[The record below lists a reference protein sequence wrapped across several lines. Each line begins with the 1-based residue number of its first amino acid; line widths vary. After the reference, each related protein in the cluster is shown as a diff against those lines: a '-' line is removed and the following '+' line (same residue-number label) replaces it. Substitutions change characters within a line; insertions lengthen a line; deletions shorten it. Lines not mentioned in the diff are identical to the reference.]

1 MFLENSY
8 EPKDTPV
15 HKLNPLI
22 KFLVFLSIIFLLFLR
37 ITLLTQLV
45 LIGFVWVVV
54 KYSDSQEFVTK
65 QALPAYGFLI
75 CFLLTVNFFF
85 MKSPGFWTSNVLST
99 YYDILGSKTYQKL
112 EGDIV
117 HHGWYWGGEIL
128 GGDSSVKLGDTAACI
143 EREIGW
149 NKMHDCGNHGAIK
162 TALTA
167 VTQSPKWRIMPI
179 NVGGQTKYV
188 AFLPAWYTVSSFQIM
203 NAFSLANKIILVIIL
218 SAIFTMTSPLTSFTY
233 ALEDLFRPL
242 SILRLPTKLMA
253 LTVSIALRFVPS
265 LITESFRII
274 RAQASRGIDYKNG
287 RLTDK
292 INALRSLFIPIF
304 VISFIKSDELAAAM
318 TARGY
323 RPQENRTSF
332 RAYKTENWE
341 LLVMGACMF
350 VITILYYL
358 FFNKY
363 YLSSFGNAEML
374 ISIAR

>member
-22 KFLVFLSIIFLLFLR
+22 KFLIFLSIIFLLFLK
-37 ITLLTQLV
+37 ITLLTQLI

-54 KYSDSQEFVTK
+54 KYSDSQEFVVK

-75 CFLLTVNFFF
+75 CFLLIVNFFF
-85 MKSPGFWTSNVLST
+85 MKSPGFWTNNVLST
-99 YYDILGSKTYQKL
+99 YHDILGIKTWPQYQT
-112 EGDIV
+112 DTV
-117 HHGWYWGGEIL
+117 QHGWFFGGEVL
-128 GGDSSVKLGDTAACI
+128 GGNNVRLADSSACI
-143 EREIGW
+143 EKEIGW
-149 NKMHDCGNHGAIK
+149 NTDHTCSKHGNGS
-162 TALTA
+162 TTLTS

-179 NVGGQTKYV
+179 QVGGSTKYV
-188 AFLPAWYTVSSFQIM
+188 AFLPAWYTISSFQIM

-242 SILRLPTKLMA
+242 SVLRLPTKLMA
-253 LTVSIALRFVPS
+253 LTISIALRFVPS

-287 RLTDK
+287 KLTDK

-341 LLVMGACMF
+341 LLVMGASIF
-350 VITILYYL
+350 LITILYYL
-358 FFNKY
+358 FFNQY
-363 YLSSFGNAEML
+363 YLSSFGRAEML